1 MKKKIMF
8 FLGLFLIPFMVSA
21 DSVSITCDNDVVK
34 NTTLTCTLR
43 GESSK
48 LVTAVSAKVRTGTN
62 ISFSSF
68 ERNSVWQGDGE
79 EGKID
84 LYTADDIS
92 GNFVIGNINFNVASV
107 ADGNNTS
114 ITIDSVYFYDENGKE
129 TTIKTINKN
138 IRIAATENRLES
150 LSLSNGSLS
159 PSFNSNT
166 TTYSTTIDTS
176 SVVVSAKAKSDYS
189 VISGNIGKVNLKPGS
204 NTIKVSVT
212 SESGSTKTYT
222 ININTPQSN
231 TGNDG
236 EDNNKSNNAN
246 LKSITLSNGGISF
259 DKNKTNYDISV
270 NSDVNNIEVNA
281 ITEDSKAK
289 VTVSGNKNLKVGN
302 NKIEIKVIAE
312 DGSSKLYIINVL
324 KKDKDYVLS
333 SNNYISNITIKN
345 YDIKFN
351 KDTSDYV
358 LKIKD
363 EKELDITV
371 ELEDS
376 KSSYVIDG
384 NKDLDDGSVIK
395 IKVNA
400 EDNSER
406 IYNIN
411 IERKDNN
418 VTIIFIVI
426 IIILVLVNVVRII
439 FKYKRGKD
447 NEGNN

>member
-1 MKKKIMF
+1 MKKKIML
-8 FLGLFLIPFMVSA
+8 FLGLFFMPFMVSA
-21 DSVSITCDNDVVK
+21 DSVSIICDNDVVK

-48 LVTAVSAKVRTGTN
+48 LVTAVSAKVRSGAN

-68 ERNSVWQGDGE
+68 ERNNVWQGDGN

-84 LYTADDIS
+84 LYTAEDIS

-150 LSLSNGSLS
+150 LSLSNGSLK

-166 TTYSTTIDTS
+166 TTYSATINTS
-176 SVVVSAKAKSDYS
+176 SVVVNAKAKSDYS

-204 NTIKVSVT
+204 NTIKISVT

-231 TGNDG
+231 TGNDA
-236 EDNNKSNNAN
+236 ENNNKSNNTN
-246 LKSITLSNGGISF
+246 LKSITLSKGSISF
-259 DKNKTNYDISV
+259 NKDRTNYDISV
-270 NSDVNNIEVNA
+270 NSDINNIEVNA

-384 NKDLDDGSVIK
+384 NKDLDDGSIIK

-406 IYNIN
+406 VYNIN
-411 IERKDNN
+411 IEKKDINI
-418 VTIIFIVI
+418 TIIFIVI

-439 FKYKRGKD
+439 FKYKRGKA